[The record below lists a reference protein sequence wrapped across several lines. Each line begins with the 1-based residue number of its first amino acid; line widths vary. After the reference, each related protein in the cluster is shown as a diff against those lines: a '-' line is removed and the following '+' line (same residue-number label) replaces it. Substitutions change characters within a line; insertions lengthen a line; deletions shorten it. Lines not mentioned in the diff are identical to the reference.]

1 MVALQDTVAAPEPV
15 TLLGAIAAQVR
26 PEGIVSVRFTIPAK
40 RFNEAIVIVD
50 VADTP
55 TLTVGGDVAVIVK
68 SRNWKRAVALRTR
81 GVLVPVT
88 LSV

>member
-1 MVALQDTVAAPEPV
+1 M
-15 TLLGAIAAQVR
+15 
-26 PEGIVSVRFTIPAK
+26 SVRFTILAK

-55 TLTVGGDVAVIVK
+55 TLTVGGEVAPIVK

-81 GVLVPVT
+81 GVLVP
-88 LSV
+88 LSFNV